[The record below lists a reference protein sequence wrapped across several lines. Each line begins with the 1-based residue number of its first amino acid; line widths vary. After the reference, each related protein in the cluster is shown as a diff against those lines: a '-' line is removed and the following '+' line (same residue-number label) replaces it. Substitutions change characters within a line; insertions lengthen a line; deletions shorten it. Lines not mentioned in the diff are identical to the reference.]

1 MLCVLGVLAGCDLS
15 GRTLY
20 QQLQDENPQV
30 RFQAVKKAGQ
40 RKDQKA
46 VPYLVDRL
54 TDPERPV
61 RLFAIIALE
70 KITNQTM
77 GYRHYTPAA
86 ERAEAVKRW
95 RQWLKD
101 RSGRQSATRPG
112 QRSRS

>member
-1 MLCVLGVLAGCDLS
+1 MLCVLGVWAGCDSPGL
-15 GRTLY
+15 TLY

-30 RFQAVKKAGQ
+30 RFRAVKQAGQ

-54 TDPERPV
+54 TDPERSV
-61 RLFAIIALE
+61 RFFAIIALE

-77 GYRHYTPAA
+77 GYSHYAPAA
-86 ERAEAVKRW
+86 DRAEAVERW

-101 RSGRQSATRPG
+101 RSGWQSETRPG
-112 QRSRS
+112 